1 MRGATTSLVLLLC
14 AQPLHGLVATSRSP
28 QLAGRTVAGSYQKL
42 QTVARTGLITAAESV
57 PEPDFRLAA
66 ALVVLGPTLV
76 LAPWIV
82 QGIGG
87 FFALLGF
94 FLVFQTFRIRFV
106 FDDEALEVKTKDL
119 FRDGDGLGDTGENF
133 GETGET

>member
-1 MRGATTSLVLLLC
+1 MRAILLVLLC
-14 AQPLHGLVATSRSP
+14 ARPLHGLDATARSP
-28 QLAGRTVAGSYQKL
+28 QLAGRAVAGSYQKL
-42 QTVARTGLITAAESV
+42 QTVARTGVITAADNV
-57 PEPDFRLAA
+57 LEPDFRLAA

-94 FLVFQTFRIRFV
+94 FLVFQTLRIRFV

-119 FRDGDGLGDTGENF
+119 FGDGDGLGDTGENF
-133 GETGET
+133 GETGEN

>member
-1 MRGATTSLVLLLC
+1 MRALLFLLC
-14 AQPLHGLVATSRSP
+14 ARPLHGLVATARSP
-28 QLAGRTVAGSYQKL
+28 QLAGRGAVAGSYQKL
-42 QTVARTGLITAAESV
+42 QTVARTGVITAADSV
-57 PEPDFRLAA
+57 LEPDFRLAA

-94 FLVFQTFRIRFV
+94 FLVFQTLRIRFV

-119 FRDGDGLGDTGENF
+119 FGDGDGLGDTGENF
-133 GETGET
+133 GDTGEN